1 MLKSYRNT
9 LELILKNFM
18 DETPKNTICMIL
30 LYCKNL
36 QMLQQ
41 IKMRGQKVLRNGSSR
56 NITLGKTI
64 WMCKLVGAWKTV
76 MLLQSVSVPYPQRTE
91 RLVFDSSV
99 LSMLNISSLCSW
111 LTLSSPKCQYF
122 EMFVF

>member
-1 MLKSYRNT
+1 MLKSSRNT

-18 DETPKNTICMIL
+18 DETPKNTIYMIL

-41 IKMRGQKVLRNGSSR
+41 IKMRGQKVLKNGSLR

-76 MLLQSVSVPYPQRTE
+76 MLLQSVSVRYPQRTE
-91 RLVFDSSV
+91 RLVFDSS
-99 LSMLNISSLCSW
+99 LC
-111 LTLSSPKCQYF
+111 LINAEYLI
-122 EMFVF
+122 FV

>member
-18 DETPKNTICMIL
+18 DETPKNTIYMIL

-41 IKMRGQKVLRNGSSR
+41 IKMRGQKVLKNGSLR

-64 WMCKLVGAWKTV
+64 
-76 MLLQSVSVPYPQRTE
+76 
-91 RLVFDSSV
+91 
-99 LSMLNISSLCSW
+99 
-111 LTLSSPKCQYF
+111 
-122 EMFVF
+122 